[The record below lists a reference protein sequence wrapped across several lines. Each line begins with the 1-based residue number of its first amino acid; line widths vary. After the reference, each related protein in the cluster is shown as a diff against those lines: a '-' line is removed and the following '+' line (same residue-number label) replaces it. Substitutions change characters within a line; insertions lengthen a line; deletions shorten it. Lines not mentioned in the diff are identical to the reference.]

1 MESCSAIPDQH
12 CENKVSLDQRAAVLW
27 SQLGFFFKSSQVLD
41 SIMGLEYFFC
51 FLKGRNRQM
60 HDKRSV
66 IAWTHSLQV
75 LNSCNNTVDC
85 VLSYCSNLL
94 YLQEL
99 ASAGRLYCLLRLY
112 NCYCG
117 LCIKSLLLS
126 FLMGPGNSDLLL
138 TQSSLVCIQFLLLTI
153 GVSCVAV
160 TKKLASAAEA
170 D

>member
-1 MESCSAIPDQH
+1 MKIKSHWIS
-12 CENKVSLDQRAAVLW
+12 VLLSFDLSW
-27 SQLGFFFKSSQVLD
+27 VFFFKSSQVLD

-75 LNSCNNTVDC
+75 LNSCSNTVDC
-85 VLSYCSNLL
+85 VLSYCSNLF

-138 TQSSLVCIQFLLLTI
+138 TQSSLVYTVPPPDNWGQLCGSHQKACLSSRGWPSLQ
-153 GVSCVAV
+153 CC
-160 TKKLASAAEA
+160 SAC
-170 D
+170 